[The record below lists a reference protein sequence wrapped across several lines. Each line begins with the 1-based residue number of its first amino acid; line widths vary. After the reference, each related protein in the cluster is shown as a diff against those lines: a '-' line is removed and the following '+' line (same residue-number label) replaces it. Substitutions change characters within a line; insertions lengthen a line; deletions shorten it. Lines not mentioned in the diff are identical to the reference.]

1 MGAARLARQQ
11 NNFTLASKL
20 LIQQFQS
27 THTWSTGPPTSQSS
41 NTSLGSPLRSFH
53 SDASSVETYS
63 LASLLT
69 MIERYQNTHM
79 VSIELETE
87 TGKLMHALSLNKANN
102 VNITIA
108 IEFLSRSI
116 LRHLINESQVN
127 PSYNNQ
133 RSLINIEK
141 CSRNLLHIAKWSR
154 TAIESNYETTTTNVI
169 SLGKLFQLRKQYLIT
184 GLGVDIAGEPFVRK
198 NMPLDELLIGE
209 LLDFSTLTCPALA
222 KSWFRF
228 ADWSYI

>member
-1 MGAARLARQQ
+1 MKYFLDASSTINSNWTALRMGAARLARQQ

-27 THTWSTGPPTSQSS
+27 THNWPAGSQISQAN

-53 SDASSVETYS
+53 SDISSIETYS
-63 LASLLT
+63 LASLIN
-69 MIERYQNTHM
+69 MIERYQNAHM

-87 TGKLMHALSLNKANN
+87 TAKLMHALSLNKTNQIS
-102 VNITIA
+102 ITIA

-116 LRHLINESQVN
+116 LRHLINESQIN

-133 RSLINIEK
+133 RTLINIEK

-154 TAIESNYETTTTNVI
+154 TAIETNYEATTMNVL
-169 SLGKLFQLRKQYLIT
+169 SLGKLFQLRKQYLHT
-184 GLGVDIAGEPFVRK
+184 GLGVDIAAGW
-198 NMPLDELLIGE
+198 I
-209 LLDFSTLTCPALA
+209 
-222 KSWFRF
+222 
-228 ADWSYI
+228 

>member
-27 THTWSTGPPTSQSS
+27 THTWSPGSSIPQS
-41 NTSLGSPLRSFH
+41 NNPSLGSPLRSFH
-53 SDASSVETYS
+53 SDISSIETYS
-63 LASLLT
+63 LTSLIQ
-69 MIERYQNTHM
+69 MIERYQNVHM

-87 TGKLMHALSLNKANN
+87 TAKLMHSLSLNQTNN
-102 VNITIA
+102 INITIA

-116 LRHLINESQVN
+116 LRHLINESQGN

-154 TAIESNYETTTTNVI
+154 TAIENNYEATTMNVL
-169 SLGKLFQLRKQYLIT
+169 SLGKLFQLRKQYLLT
-184 GLGVDIAGEPFVRK
+184 GLGVDIAGGLLFKIKYKLLAFV
-198 NMPLDELLIGE
+198 L
-209 LLDFSTLTCPALA
+209 F
-222 KSWFRF
+222 
-228 ADWSYI
+228 

>member
-27 THTWSTGPPTSQSS
+27 THTWSTGSSISQAS

-53 SDASSVETYS
+53 SDTSSIETYS
-63 LASLLT
+63 LASLIT
-69 MIERYQNTHM
+69 MIERYQNAHM

-87 TGKLMHALSLNKANN
+87 TAKLMHALSLNKANN
-102 VNITIA
+102 INITIA

-127 PSYNNQ
+127 LSYNNQ

-154 TAIESNYETTTTNVI
+154 TAIENNSETTTMNVL
-169 SLGKLFQLRKQYLIT
+169 SLGKLFQLRKQYLAT
-184 GLGVDIAGEPFVRK
+184 GLGVDIAAGLFYYF
-198 NMPLDELLIGE
+198 DI
-209 LLDFSTLTCPALA
+209 
-222 KSWFRF
+222 
-228 ADWSYI
+228 

>member
-27 THTWSTGPPTSQSS
+27 THTSISQT
-41 NTSLGSPLRSFH
+41 NTTSLGSPLRSFH
-53 SDASSVETYS
+53 SDISSIETYS
-63 LASLLT
+63 LASLIT
-69 MIERYQNTHM
+69 MIERYQNAHM
-79 VSIELETE
+79 VSIELESE
-87 TGKLMHALSLNKANN
+87 TAKLMHALSLNKANN
-102 VNITIA
+102 INITIA

-154 TAIESNYETTTTNVI
+154 TAIENNYETTTMNVL
-169 SLGKLFQLRKQYLIT
+169 SLGKLFQLRKQYLLT
-184 GLGVDIAGEPFVRK
+184 GLGVDIAAGLFV
-198 NMPLDELLIGE
+198 LIDN
-209 LLDFSTLTCPALA
+209 L
-222 KSWFRF
+222 K
-228 ADWSYI
+228 I

>member
-27 THTWSTGPPTSQSS
+27 THTWSTGSSISQAS

-53 SDASSVETYS
+53 SDTSSIETYS
-63 LASLLT
+63 LASLIT
-69 MIERYQNTHM
+69 MIERYQNAHM

-87 TGKLMHALSLNKANN
+87 TAKLMHALSLNKANN
-102 VNITIA
+102 INITIA

-127 PSYNNQ
+127 LSYNNQ

-141 CSRNLLHIAKWSR
+141 CSRNLLHIAIWSR
-154 TAIESNYETTTTNVI
+154 TAIENNSETTTMNV
-169 SLGKLFQLRKQYLIT
+169 L
-184 GLGVDIAGEPFVRK
+184 
-198 NMPLDELLIGE
+198 
-209 LLDFSTLTCPALA
+209 
-222 KSWFRF
+222 
-228 ADWSYI
+228 